1 MFAYLDTSSDDR
13 VLKFGTGYNPTPKDN
28 EIKIRV
34 TACGLCRTGISNFQI
49 ILQIQSFV
57 ESNSV

>member
-34 TACGLCRTGISNFQI
+34 TACGLCRTGISNF
-49 ILQIQSFV
+49 
-57 ESNSV
+57 